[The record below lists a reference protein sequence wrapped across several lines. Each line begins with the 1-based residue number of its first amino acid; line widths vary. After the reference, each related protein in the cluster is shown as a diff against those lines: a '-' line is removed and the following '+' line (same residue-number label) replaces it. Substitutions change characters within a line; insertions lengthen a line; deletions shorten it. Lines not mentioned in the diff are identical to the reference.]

1 MLEIVSN
8 SGPII
13 HLAQIGRF
21 DLLDIFSKVFIPK
34 RVYEE
39 ISIVDK
45 PGKEELK
52 KAQNIKV
59 VMVSSKDV
67 ENLRKELGDFKL
79 DEGELHSL
87 FLCKKLKIDYFF
99 TDDLEARRAA
109 KYLKFDV
116 HGSAGIIALTYKK
129 GLISLEKAKKALNDL
144 YEISSLFITKAIVDM
159 AIGELERFRR

>member
-21 DLLDIFSKVFIPK
+21 DLLDIFSKIFIPK

-59 VMVSSKDV
+59 V
-67 ENLRKELGDFKL
+67 
-79 DEGELHSL
+79 
-87 FLCKKLKIDYFF
+87 IFF